1 MEEKMS
7 WRLEHSCLITPRLS
21 QVEKPK
27 KVAQVHLE
35 VSGSTNHC
43 VLKTQCKIQL
53 QGEDKHAPFVFR
65 VCVCAHSLG

>member
-7 WRLEHSCLITPRLS
+7 QGLEHSLITPCLA
-21 QVEKPK
+21 QGEKPK

-35 VSGSTNHC
+35 VSGSTNCC

-53 QGEDKHAPFVFR
+53 QVEDKHAPIVFLL
-65 VCVCAHSLG
+65 CVCAHGLG